1 MKFLIVVC
9 DLGAGGVQR
18 AARNFAN
25 GLRGQGHQVMVL
37 ATSSSPDSSSP
48 QLQGCEVIHVGSS
61 TQLSQRVLEF
71 APDAIQVHAH
81 LLRWEVVDWLR
92 AAFPHAIFVEQSI
105 WSRWM
110 PSTGSADLICHQS
123 PWMAGVFRARTRFRL
138 KQLRQH
144 VLTNPVD
151 VQAFENVPAAAGVEF
166 RQHWGIPEDAMV
178 LGRLGQPFADKWHVC
193 LVESFSA
200 LASEFPELF
209 LLVVAPPD
217 SIKEAIEKLPVGSRE
232 RTCVIDW
239 LDGDDNLARA
249 YAAIDIFAHAS
260 RRGES
265 FGFVVV
271 EALASSIPTVTLSTP
286 YQDNAQFDWISESR
300 AGIVAGSPEEF
311 TEALRRLAFNAPL
324 RQRMGQLGP
333 PYVVRFNVERICS
346 ELVDLLRETPSA
358 ACGRLGSRRGSRPT
372 QKFEPK
378 SALRAAGL
386 SVPRSLAFALRL
398 RPLLSWTYK
407 GDRLWTETLRWWMEH
422 RACRLSVMHGHGRFR
437 GSSAPASITP
447 VPLENR
453 GTDSSGRDVL
463 KAGASASM
471 PPGRKLGVV
480 IPTFHRNDAL
490 ATTLAKLA
498 EQTVVPVEVVIV
510 DNANSTSCRQLCQ
523 DLAESLPYAVV
534 YVPSPTNSGPAG
546 ASSIGMRYFLNSEKE
561 VDWVIRGDDDC
572 PTVEPTFFE
581 QLLNAASQAR
591 SRTVRLGGIGG
602 SGAVYNR
609 RTGQL
614 HKPPSHPSG
623 LVSVD
628 YLATNFFPFYSIEA
642 VRAVGGFRDDYFF
655 GYDEA
660 EFGLRLREVG
670 FDLFRYEPAGVTR
683 NAVRPSRRLP
693 APTWRRYY
701 SLRNQI
707 VLAKGYGGPLAAPRL
722 ALISIAKP
730 LMCMPG
736 SRKLAVANL
745 RLAVRAVADA
755 YASRLGRTVEPDVV
769 DGVLPWVVDS
779 HADEQSGPMVRF
791 VARRLFWNAS
801 DCKRGGR
808 G

>member
-18 AARNFAN
+18 GARNFAD
-25 GLRGQGHQVMVL
+25 GLRGQGQQVMVL
-37 ATSSSPDSSSP
+37 ATSSPPDSSSP
-48 QLQGCEVIHVGSS
+48 QLQGCEVIHVGSA
-61 TQLSQRVLEF
+61 TQLPERVVEY
-71 APDAIQVHAH
+71 APDVIQVHAH
-81 LLRWEVVDWLR
+81 LLRWEVVDWLS
-92 AAFPHAIFVEQSI
+92 AAFPRAAFVEQSI

-123 PWMAGVFRARTRFRL
+123 PWMGSVFRARTRFRP

-151 VQAFENVPAAAGVEF
+151 VQPFENVPAGAGVEF
-166 RQHWGIPEDAMV
+166 RQHWGIPEGAMV

-193 LVESFSA
+193 LVDSFSA

-217 SIKEAIEKLPVGSRE
+217 SIKRAIQKLPVALRE

-239 LDGDDNLARA
+239 LDGDDDLARA
-249 YAAIDIFAHAS
+249 YATIDIFAHAS

-265 FGFVVV
+265 FGFVLT
-271 EALASSIPTVTLSTP
+271 EALASSTPAVTLSTP
-286 YQDNAQFDWISESR
+286 YQDNAQLDWVSESG
-300 AGIVAGSPEEF
+300 AGIVAGSPNEF
-311 TEALRRLAFNAPL
+311 TEALRRLACNAPL
-324 RQRMGQLGP
+324 RQQMGQLGP
-333 PYVVRFNVERICS
+333 PYVARFRVDRICS
-346 ELVDLLRETPSA
+346 ELIDLLQETPPA
-358 ACGRLGSRRGSRPT
+358 TCGRLGTRRGGRAT
-372 QKFEPK
+372 QKFEPTL
-378 SALRAAGL
+378 ALRAAGL
-386 SVPRSLAFALRL
+386 GVPRSLAFALRV

-422 RACRLSVMHGHGRFR
+422 RVYRPSVLDGPAKFR
-437 GSSAPASITP
+437 GTSAP
-447 VPLENR
+447 LE
-453 GTDSSGRDVL
+453 DPWAASSGRDSL
-463 KAGASASM
+463 RAGASASM
-471 PPGRKLGVV
+471 PRGRKLGVV
-480 IPTFHRNDAL
+480 IPTYHRNDAL
-490 ATTLAKLA
+490 ATTLALLA
-498 EQTVVPVEVVIV
+498 EQTVVPVEVAIV
-510 DNANSTSCRQLCQ
+510 DNANSASCRELCQ
-523 DLAESLPYAVV
+523 DLAGSLPYEVA
-534 YVPSPTNSGPAG
+534 YLPSPTNSGPAG
-546 ASSIGMRYFLNSEKE
+546 ASSIGIRHFLSSEKQI
-561 VDWVIRGDDDC
+561 DWVIRGDDDC
-572 PTVEPTFFE
+572 PTVDPTFFE

-591 SRTVRLGGIGG
+591 SRTTRLGGIGG

-655 GYDEA
+655 GYDET
-660 EFGLRLREVG
+660 EFGLRLRAAG
-670 FDLFRYEPAGVTR
+670 FDLLRYEPAGVTR

-693 APTWRRYY
+693 APSWRRYY

-707 VLAKGYGGPLAAPRL
+707 VLARAYGGPLAAPRL

-730 LMCMPG
+730 VLGMPG

-745 RLAVRAVADA
+745 RLALRAVADA
-755 YASRLGRTVEPDVV
+755 YASRLGRTVEPEVV

-779 HADEQSGPMVRF
+779 HAGE
-791 VARRLFWNAS
+791 
-801 DCKRGGR
+801 
-808 G
+808 